1 MAPLCVAA
9 LMGLCLMPM
18 DKTAQVHMYVCMY
31 VCRSILY
38 HYSIVFSQP
47 LPSCMLLSCQYISNT
62 VLIVMCGP
70 GATNAH
76 SLYVFMYIS
85 GIPLPIL
92 QTLMSAQMGQ
102 TIVSIPAPTH
112 LAPLCVAVTLALRWM
127 PMESTAQVG
136 AWPSSQS
143 MLPPR

>member
-1 MAPLCVAA
+1 
-9 LMGLCLMPM
+9 
-18 DKTAQVHMYVCMY
+18 MYVCMY
-31 VCRSILY
+31 VGPFSI
-38 HYSIVFSQP
+38 I
-47 LPSCMLLSCQYISNT
+47 T
-62 VLIVMCGP
+62 VLYSPNHCLPVCCFPITISHTVLTVMLSPLQKYESKTCIALLF
-70 GATNAH
+70 ATKAH